1 MATALMQTIL
11 RRESRNGTNR
21 PIAGALILLSSIF
34 LPLLLIVVASLGIA
48 QDKKPD
54 NSPQLLIATPLGIVA
69 GQATKVVLRGK
80 RLDETKELQING
92 QANVAKILSKSKSA
106 PPQKLDANRAGDS
119 QLEVELT
126 LPADTK
132 PGECELVA
140 ITDTGRSAVFK
151 LFVDARPLT
160 AEKEPNDGF
169 AQAQAIHIG
178 ETLEGTLHQPQ
189 NVDVFRFDGQAGDKL
204 ICEVLAARRG
214 SALDATLSLFDA
226 RRQWIDTADDL
237 SNADVEEKSPT
248 SDWSRRDARLE
259 VTLPSSGKFFLVVQ
273 DANDLGGHT
282 HPYRLHVS
290 KRQ

>member
-1 MATALMQTIL
+1 MKTKWQQRERHGAS
-11 RRESRNGTNR
+11 RRWTGIPAAR
-21 PIAGALILLSSIF
+21 AV
-34 LPLLLIVVASLGIA
+34 PLLFVAVASLGIA

-54 NSPQLLIATPLGIVA
+54 NSPQLLISTPLRIVA
-69 GQATKVVLRGK
+69 GQTTKVMLRGM

-92 QANVAKILSKSKSA
+92 QANAAKILSKSKSA
-106 PPQKLDANRAGDS
+106 PPQKLDATRAGDS

-126 LPADTK
+126 LPADAK

-140 ITDTGRSAVFK
+140 ITDAGRSAAFK

-189 NVDVFRFDGQAGDKL
+189 NVDVFRFDCQAGDKL
-204 ICEVLAARRG
+204 IFEVFAARRG
-214 SALDATLSLFDA
+214 SALDATLSLFDS
-226 RRQWIDTADDL
+226 RRQLIDTADDL
-237 SNADVEEKSPT
+237 PSTNVEKKPPT
-248 SDWSRRDARLE
+248 NDWSRRDTRLE
-259 VTLPSSGKFFLVVQ
+259 VTLPSNGMFFLILQ
-273 DANDLGGHT
+273 DANDLGSSA

-290 KRQ
+290 KRP